1 MSKEN
6 NMHSIVYR
14 AIVLWIYIIAESAL
28 LSASESDSGE
38 VSASESGSGE
48 VDNSA
53 ICVDV
58 GAKVKKREP
67 QSKYTDEDCYRIAKY
82 VKEHGPNQV
91 ARYF

>member
-14 AIVLWIYIIAESAL
+14 AIVLWIYTITESAL
-28 LSASESDSGE
+28 L
-38 VSASESGSGE
+38 SASESGSGE

-58 GAKVKKREP
+58 GAKAKNREP
-67 QSKYTDEDCYRIAKY
+67 QSKCTDEDRYRIAKLC
-82 VKEHGPNQV
+82 
-91 ARYF
+91 